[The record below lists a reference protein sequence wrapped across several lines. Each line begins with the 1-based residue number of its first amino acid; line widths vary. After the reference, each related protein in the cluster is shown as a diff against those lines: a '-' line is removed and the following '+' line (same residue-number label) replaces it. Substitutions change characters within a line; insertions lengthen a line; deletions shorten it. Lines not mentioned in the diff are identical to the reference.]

1 MGHTLP
7 RISAISAQQCRSR
20 SPAISSTNAQ
30 PRTCPVPAPSPVLL
44 GPCSAQLRAGSSPT
58 VLAVSGFTQHS
69 SSCSAPRIPV
79 CGGALGEH
87 SVGSLRVNK
96 SCFQQKAP
104 SVRECRQGGDCPGY
118 EHSGGGAA
126 VGTGDLRGL
135 SNLSG
140 SVALRCCRTQRRSQQ
155 RSAVPGDTAPR
166 TATGAPVQHV
176 SPGGAAQWGL
186 PGALTLQGWGST
198 PYVSRVCA
206 FLRKFSSEVAG
217 VCPLRE
223 GEGRGGLCA
232 GQSTAR
238 TRVPA
243 WH

>member
-1 MGHTLP
+1 MSTVVGGLWLE
-7 RISAISAQQCRSR
+7 RGISEVFPTS
-20 SPAISSTNAQ
+20 
-30 PRTCPVPAPSPVLL
+30 VVLW
-44 GPCSAQLRAGSSPT
+44 
-58 VLAVSGFTQHS
+58 HS
-69 SSCSAPRIPV
+69 
-79 CGGALGEH
+79 
-87 SVGSLRVNK
+87 
-96 SCFQQKAP
+96 
-104 SVRECRQGGDCPGY
+104 
-118 EHSGGGAA
+118 GAA
-126 VGTGDLRGL
+126 VH
-135 SNLSG
+135 SG
-140 SVALRCCRTQRRSQQ
+140 APS
-155 RSAVPGDTAPR
+155 SAAPGDTAPR